1 MAQITLTVNPIPAD
15 AEVKIN
21 GTIGNTSSVE
31 SGSDVSILVSKSG
44 YSTLEIINRYTESK
58 TVDVELQTGDDL
70 EPTITIFPPSGS
82 TSVIGGTKGTSKTV
96 STGSSVSIEVSKY
109 NYVTYEETFIATHNI
124 KKTIYLEEGR
134 CWFTDNTDRI
144 ISGGEQKIRPVVEV
158 KTDASSMGFWIG
170 NVEYVDQ
177 QDSSDSWVRGTGK
190 TDVKKVYTYT
200 SGAWVSVNLSGATR
214 RAVLKLSAQTG
225 SPVWDTINVIQEPL
239 SVCLVKAKI
248 DTSYE
253 EYSGKLSVRCASQST
268 SWTVK
273 TDCSW
278 ITLSGT
284 IGTGDITNGISYTIA
299 ANTTGTK
306 RIGEIAIYTGSTKVY
321 AVPVTQEVD
330 PSIKVPSVDNNE
342 FSIDTYEDTEIVL
355 NISDPNEFGWKLD
368 GYTWFDS
375 SGKARYDSTSF
386 KGVLNPNDYPLD
398 SVFVQQGID
407 FAHPEFGTNPS
418 TTPVERTT
426 GLTITDRMRARTGI
440 GDATIRVLFSRK
452 ALSRTN
458 SMSLMDS
465 NGDYLDKIYFIPS
478 DEVVAQWDEEY
489 GDHSEPIEPTG
500 VYFKATETVLDVG
513 GAGTYIYSY
522 ITPSDA
528 SGTKTNYFKDGS
540 LVTWSKGR
548 ILGVKAGHSYIY
560 GKAKKSDGTYT
571 PESASGKLQV
581 VIWDKNNL
589 SQDFQFEDHKTIRLD
604 YGETR
609 NVKLLRKPD
618 SKIHASDLW
627 ICPPNGIY
635 SAVATDSSDGSI
647 NIAVTAK
654 AKKGSAWLMVV
665 YGSIIDRVAIAVASP
680 SGGCRSGDGI
690 STEGD
695 GQCSVG
701 NSDLWNPNH
710 PVKHQFEYDPNA
722 KVSPIGLTLMEG
734 ETKIIRGKRGGYG
747 GTIYNMDKY
756 HTVIRGN
763 ASSIQIGDLTQIDSG
778 ENGDWR
784 YEFAVEAISPGVSY
798 VDIAYNGDNKVM
810 ATYMIVVQGEDSAL
824 LKSIKL
830 FTTDTNCIPGKS
842 YNLGFTCVPGNYS
855 IRDYNTSTGFFS
867 DRPGVSLSPEYDDP
881 YGCIESCSVVT
892 NPDRA
897 KSGNAYYSLQVKFR
911 EGSSGRVGLRL
922 VINDNGNRKVSETA
936 VLNISSSTTLT
947 SGNIVFSQGSL
958 EANLEDGVIDL
969 SRYVSFSGM
978 AESDSKYYWLEGS
991 DSSGIIKFSSDG
1003 KTVIPI
1009 APGESRLYLKYHYSG
1024 MSGDV
1029 PEVKNSGN
1037 SIVLNI
1043 KDKTAEYVESFNI
1056 RFKVREV
1063 RIDRSAKIY
1072 YKWASQSLTGSETT
1086 DFSEQLYAKYG
1097 VWTVKGLVLHDDPY
1111 GVFDNQKLVVRYEN
1125 EAGQNLTNENVP
1137 GYDVAY
1143 QWAEGT
1149 VYLAA
1154 YYSTTKTTAS
1164 ACLDRIPFTM
1174 ETKDPNFI
1182 PIRNLLIACRIP
1194 DATLSKWSDFSQWYP
1209 ATKFFTVY
1217 PKDAIISSSGF
1228 AWNNSGIEGDGCR
1241 SEVVHVQKYN
1251 DSGKTFDEK
1260 YRVRLA
1266 GFGGIMIPRSW
1277 RRGGYANTGYDGGMI
1292 ICWPDG
1298 TAKGNYR
1305 PNTVSIT
1312 TPKNTIRRGEY
1323 TFVHA
1328 TPDPDIDFAMREE
1341 MEWHYIVDGKICK
1354 TKADVNKLGTFEI
1367 ICENRRGVIIRG
1379 GSVTGSHTIKV
1390 WMNLDVPKPD
1400 PSVTINL
1407 ISEAFNPPSGTLELI
1422 IRKDTNGK
1430 VIDGQRA
1437 YINGGVVE
1445 GWGCDNWLLSSIS
1458 QDGLIRTFTAG
1469 NVTYYAVT
1477 TDGRLAMATGQ
1488 TKDTATGWEPI
1499 DPHSLLPVNPVDDTP
1514 REATAGGDSGV
1525 QLGFEDK
1532 APIVFNSST
1541 DEPVRRKV
1549 RKGGTTFS
1557 LSSISCAVEKPG
1569 IVSATC
1575 VIYEGSL
1582 SVQVTPLKKGTTK
1595 VYVFYGGTA
1604 DYVNVEVLE
1613 GEDYVPSISYKD
1625 TTGVSLNAFEY
1636 KEVEFKAISQGI
1648 YDGVLYSSDNS
1659 KIVVDKGNYDPLTG
1673 VGTFL
1678 VTLKDKVSGKV
1689 TLQYNTERLE
1699 FQIVNRYNL
1708 AFENVSNFILGVGAT
1723 RYIKIY
1729 PLDDL
1734 IQDTEVFVSSQNGN
1748 VEVGSV
1754 TESRDSVGKRVFVVP
1769 VTYKS
1774 PGPDILIAS
1783 RKGDLDIYLEFDC
1796 EAKSIPASSINFNTD
1811 SINLNI

>member
-21 GTIGNTSSVE
+21 GTIGKTSSVE

-44 YSTLEIINRYTESK
+44 YATQEIINRYTESK

-70 EPTITIFPPSGS
+70 EPTVTIVPPSNSTTKIDGS
-82 TSVIGGTKGTSKTV
+82 KVKSKTV
-96 STGSSVSIEVSKY
+96 VTGAAVSVSVTKY
-109 NYVTYEETFIATHNI
+109 DYVTYEETFTLTHDT
-124 KKTIYLEEGR
+124 KKFVYLEEGR
-134 CWFTDNTDRI
+134 CWFTNNSSRTL
-144 ISGGEQKIRPVVEV
+144 SGGEQKIRPIVEV
-158 KTDASSMGFWIG
+158 QTNASTMGFWLG
-170 NVEYVDQ
+170 NIEYINQ
-177 QDSSDSWVRGTGK
+177 EDSSDNWIKNTVK
-190 TDVKKVYTYT
+190 TSVSAGGIYT
-200 SGAWVSVNLSGATR
+200 SGAYVLTNLSGSQR
-214 RAVLKLSAQTG
+214 RAILKLCAQTG
-225 SPVWDTINVIQEPL
+225 SPIWETIEVIQEALP
-239 SVCLVKAKI
+239 VCLVKEKI
-248 DTSYE
+248 ETSYE
-253 EYSGKLSVRCASQST
+253 MYEGRLSVRCASQST

-273 TDCSW
+273 TDSSW

-284 IGTGDITNGISYTIA
+284 VGTGDIINGVSYAIS

-306 RIGEIAIYTGSTKVY
+306 RVGEIAIYTGSTKIY
-321 AVPVTQEVD
+321 AVPVTQELD
-330 PSIKVPSVDNNE
+330 PSIRIPSVDKTE
-342 FSIDTYEDTEIVL
+342 ISIDTYEDTDITL
-355 NISDPNEFGWKLD
+355 NISDPEEFGWKLD
-368 GYTWFDS
+368 GYTNTTIF
-375 SGKARYDSTSF
+375 R
-386 KGVLNPNDYPLD
+386 GVLNPNNWTGDPSWLENGTDY
-398 SVFVQQGID
+398 
-407 FAHPEFGTNPS
+407 AHPEFGKNPPEVS
-418 TTPVERTT
+418 IDASGSRKE
-426 GLTITDRMRARTGI
+426 LNGI
-440 GDATIRVLFSRK
+440 GDAVVRALFPRRAWNTTNKLLLCDSEGETIQEIRFVP
-452 ALSRTN
+452 T
-458 SMSLMDS
+458 
-465 NGDYLDKIYFIPS
+465 
-478 DEVVAQWDEEY
+478 DEVVAQWAAEY
-489 GDHSEPIEPTG
+489 DTEIKPEPEGVTFPAHEIVVDVGDPPSQWVDYNIYPDKHAG
-500 VYFKATETVLDVG
+500 KATATKVIKNGTIAGWSNSGVVG
-513 GAGTYIYSY
+513 KKAGVTYI
-522 ITPSDA
+522 
-528 SGTKTNYFKDGS
+528 
-540 LVTWSKGR
+540 W
-548 ILGVKAGHSYIY
+548 
-560 GKAKKSDGTYT
+560 GKATRSDGTTT
-571 PESASGKLQV
+571 PESKSGKIQV
-581 VIWDKNNL
+581 VVWDKDNL
-589 SQDFQFEDHKTIRLD
+589 TQEFQFESHNTVVLD
-604 YGETR
+604 YGDSTTI
-609 NVKLLRKPD
+609 KLLKKSE
-618 SKIHASDLW
+618 SKLKASDIW
-627 ICPPNGIY
+627 FYPPNSTY
-635 SAVATDSSDGSI
+635 TVEATDSSDGSYI
-647 NIAVTAK
+647 NVKITAG
-654 AKKGSAWLMVV
+654 AQKGNSWLMAV
-665 YGSIIDRVAIAVASP
+665 YGSIIDKVAVNVPEIKAMTGP
-680 SGGCRSGDGI
+680 RSGYNV
-690 STEGD
+690 STQGNY
-695 GQCSVG
+695 SVLHG
-701 NSDLWNPNH
+701 TSDHWTPFF
-710 PVKHQFEYDPNA
+710 PVKYQFEYDPDTMT
-722 KVSPIGLTLMEG
+722 SPVGLTMMEG
-734 ETKIIRGKRGGYG
+734 ETKFIRGKSGTHGSRIYRDVASYYHLITRG
-747 GTIYNMDKY
+747 
-756 HTVIRGN
+756 
-763 ASSIQIGDLTQIDSG
+763 SSIRIGDLVFA
-778 ENGDWR
+778 GDDDNWG
-784 YEFAVEAISPGVSY
+784 YEFAIEAIHPGISY
-798 VDIAYNGDNKVM
+798 VDLVWNENNGVH
-810 ATYMIVVQGEDSAL
+810 ATYMVVVQDEDDSL
-824 LKSIKL
+824 LRSIKL
-830 FTTDTNCIPGKS
+830 SVPADTDFIPGKS
-842 YNLGFTCVPGNYS
+842 YNLGFTCIPGNYS
-855 IRDYNTSTGFFS
+855 IRDYDTTTGLYT
-867 DRPGVSLSPEYDDP
+867 DRSGVSLATEYDDP
-881 YGCIESCSVVT
+881 YGCIESCSVVSDP
-892 NPDRA
+892 NRVN
-897 KSGNAYYSLQVKFR
+897 SGNAYYNLQVKFR
-911 EGSSGRVGLRL
+911 EGSSGKVGLRL
-922 VINDNGNRKVSETA
+922 VINDNGTRKVSETA
-936 VLNISSSTTLT
+936 ILNVNSDTTLT
-947 SGNIVFSQGSL
+947 SGNIIFSQGAL
-958 EANLEDGVIDL
+958 DINLEDGTVDL
-969 SRYVSFSGM
+969 SQYISFSDLSN
-978 AESDSKYYWLEGS
+978 SDSKYYWLEGS
-991 DSSGIIKFSSDG
+991 DSSGIIRFSSDG
-1003 KTVIPI
+1003 KSIIPMTT
-1009 APGESRLYLKYHYSG
+1009 GESRIYLKYHYSG
-1024 MSGDV
+1024 MSGSA
-1029 PEVKNSGN
+1029 PEIKNSGS
-1037 SIVLNI
+1037 SIVLNV
-1043 KDKTAEYVESFNI
+1043 KDRTAEYIESFNI

-1063 RIDRSAKIY
+1063 KIDRSAKIY

-1097 VWTVKGLVLHDDPY
+1097 VWKVKDLVINDDPY
-1111 GVFDNQKLVVRYEN
+1111 GVFDAKKLTVRYEN

-1143 QWAEGT
+1143 RWAEGT

-1154 YYSTTKTTAS
+1154 YYGTSKITGS
-1164 ACLDRIPFTM
+1164 PCLDRIPFTM
-1174 ETKDPNFI
+1174 YTSDPNFI
-1182 PIRNLLIACRIP
+1182 PIRNLLIARRIP

-1277 RRGGYANTGYDGGMI
+1277 KRGGYANTGYDGGMI

-1298 TAKGNYR
+1298 TEKGNYR
-1305 PNTVSIT
+1305 PNSVSLST
-1312 TPKNTIRRGEY
+1312 SKSTIRRGEY

-1328 TPDPDIDFAMREE
+1328 IPDPDIDFAMREE
-1341 MEWHYIVDGKICK
+1341 LEWHYTVDGKTCK
-1354 TKADVNKLGTFEI
+1354 TKADVNKLGAFEI

-1390 WMNLDVPKPD
+1390 WMNLDVPKSD

-1430 VIDGQRA
+1430 VVDGQRA

-1514 REATAGGDSGV
+1514 KEASAGDDAGV

-1532 APIVFNSST
+1532 APVVFNSSA

-1557 LSSISCAVEKPG
+1557 LNSISCSVEKPG

-1582 SVQVTPLKKGTTK
+1582 SVQITPLKKGTTK

-1625 TTGVSLNAFEY
+1625 VSGVSLNAFEY
-1636 KEVEFKAISQGI
+1636 KEVEFKAISQGV
-1648 YDGVLYSSDNS
+1648 YDGILYSSDNS

-1673 VGTFL
+1673 IGTFL

-1723 RYIKIY
+1723 RYVKIY
-1729 PLDDL
+1729 PLDNL
-1734 IQDTEVFVSSQNGN
+1734 IQDSEVFVSSQNGN

-1774 PGPDILIAS
+1774 PGPDVLVAS

-1796 EAKSIPASSINFNTD
+1796 EAKSVPASSINFNTD

>member
-21 GTIGNTSSVE
+21 GTIGKTSSVE

-44 YSTLEIINRYTESK
+44 YSTLEIIDRYTESK

-70 EPTITIFPPSGS
+70 EPTITIVPPSNA
-82 TSVIGGTKGTSKTV
+82 TTAINGTKTTTKTV
-96 STGSSVSIEVSKY
+96 ATGTSVSISVSKTG
-109 NYVTYEETFIATHNI
+109 YVTLNETITLSHNL

-134 CWFTDNTDRI
+134 CWFTDNSDRI
-144 ISGGEQKIRPVVEV
+144 LTGSEQKIRPAI
-158 KTDASSMGFWIG
+158 KLQTNASNIGFWVG
-170 NVEYVDQ
+170 NVEYLNQ
-177 QDSSDSWVRGTGK
+177 QDSNDYWIVGMGK
-190 TDVKKVYTYT
+190 SAVKQGETFDF
-200 SGAWVSVNLSGATR
+200 SGSWVSVNLSGAPR
-214 RAVLKLSAQTG
+214 SAIIHLSDQSG
-225 SPVWDTINVIQEPL
+225 SPVWDEIKVTQEAL
-239 SVCLVKAKI
+239 SVCIVKARI
-248 DTSYE
+248 DVSFDKYE
-253 EYSGKLSVRCASQST
+253 GHLSVRCASQST

-273 TDCSW
+273 TDSSW

-284 IGTGDITNGISYTIA
+284 VGTGDTTNSISYTIA

-306 RIGEIAIYTGSTKVY
+306 RTGEIAIYTGSTKVY
-321 AVPVTQEVD
+321 SVPVTQELD
-330 PSIKVPSVDNNE
+330 PSITRPSCDKTE
-342 FSIDTYEDTEIVL
+342 ITIDTYEDADITL
-355 NISDPNEFGWKLD
+355 HISDPNEFGWTLD
-368 GYTWFDS
+368 GTDYNF
-375 SGKARYDSTSF
+375 R
-386 KGVLNPNDYPLD
+386 GVLNPNEWIGDPTWLEEGTD
-398 SVFVQQGID
+398 W
-407 FAHPEFGTNPS
+407 AHPELGKEPPEVS
-418 TTPVERTT
+418 TE
-426 GLTITDRMRARTGI
+426 
-440 GDATIRVLFSRK
+440 ATASRK
-452 ALSRTN
+452 TLSGTGDMTVRALFTKKAWRSENRLLLCDT
-458 SMSLMDS
+458 
-465 NGDYLDKIYFIPS
+465 NGDTIQTIWFSPTE
-478 DEVVAQWDEEY
+478 EVLQQWDDEY
-489 GDHSEPIEPTG
+489 GDHSEPVEPTG

-513 GAGTYIYSY
+513 GSGTYIYSY

-540 LVTWSKGR
+540 LVTWSSGR
-548 ILGVKAGHSYIY
+548 ILGVKAGCSYIY

-581 VIWDKNNL
+581 VVWDKNNL

-604 YGETR
+604 YGETK
-609 NVKLLRKPD
+609 NIKLLRKPE

-627 ICPPNGIY
+627 VCPPNDIY

-654 AKKGSAWLMVV
+654 AKKGSAWLMAV
-665 YGSIIDRVAIAVASP
+665 YGSIIDRVAIAVANP

-695 GQCSVG
+695 GQCSKG
-701 NSDLWNPNH
+701 NSDLWIPNH
-710 PVKHQFEYDPNA
+710 PVKHQFEYDPDA

-734 ETKIIRGKRGGYG
+734 ETKIIRGNRGGYG

-763 ASSIQIGDLTQIDSG
+763 ASSIQVGDLTQIDTG
-778 ENGDWR
+778 ESGDWR

-798 VDIAYNGDNKVM
+798 IDIAYNGNDKVM

-855 IRDYNTSTGFFS
+855 IRDYNTSTGLYTN
-867 DRPGVSLSPEYDDP
+867 RAGVSLSPEYDDP
-881 YGCIESCSVVT
+881 YGCIEFCSVVT

-897 KSGNAYYSLQVKFR
+897 KSGNAYYSLQVKFK
-911 EGSSGRVGLRL
+911 SGASGKVGLRL

-936 VLNISSSTTLT
+936 ILNVSSSTTLT

-1024 MSGDV
+1024 MSGSE
-1029 PEVKNSGN
+1029 PETKGTGN

-1043 KDKTAEYVESFNI
+1043 KDRTAEYVESFNI

-1063 RIDRSAKIY
+1063 KIDRSAKIY

-1111 GVFDNQKLVVRYEN
+1111 GVFDSQKLIVRYEN
-1125 EAGQNLTNENVP
+1125 EAGENLTNGSVS
-1137 GYDVAY
+1137 GYDVAH

-1149 VYLAA
+1149 VYLAV

-1174 ETKDPNFI
+1174 YTSDPNFV
-1182 PIRNLLIACRIP
+1182 PIRVLGIHCRIP
-1194 DATLSKWSDFSQWYP
+1194 NATLPKWYDFSQWYP
-1209 ATKFFTVY
+1209 FTKFFTVY
-1217 PKDAIISSSGF
+1217 PKDAILSSSDFG
-1228 AWNNSGIEGDGCR
+1228 WNASGIDGDGAR
-1241 SEVVHVQKYN
+1241 DEVVHIQKYN
-1251 DSGKTFDEK
+1251 PSGKTIDGT
-1260 YRVRLA
+1260 YRVRL
-1266 GFGGIMIPRSW
+1266 GGIGAVGAIYRHW
-1277 RRGGYANTGYDGGMI
+1277 RAGGYAITGADGGMFV
-1292 ICWPDG
+1292 CWPDG
-1298 TAKGNYR
+1298 TAQGSYR

-1312 TPKNTIRRGEY
+1312 TSKNTIRRGEY
-1323 TFVHA
+1323 VFVHA
-1328 TPDPDIDFAMREE
+1328 TPDPDIDFAMRDEVS
-1341 MEWHYIVDGKICK
+1341 WRYTVDGKYYK

-1390 WMNLDVPKPD
+1390 GMDMLPPKSD

-1407 ISEAFNPPSGTLELI
+1407 ISEAFNPPSGSLELI
-1422 IRKDTNGK
+1422 IRKDSNGK
-1430 VIDGQRA
+1430 VVDGQKA
-1437 YINGGVVE
+1437 YINGGQVE
-1445 GWGCDNWLLSSIS
+1445 GWACDNWLISSIT
-1458 QDGLIRTFTAG
+1458 QDGLIKTFTAG

-1477 TDGRLAMATGQ
+1477 TDGRLAMTAGV
-1488 TKDTATGWEPI
+1488 TKDTITGWEPI
-1499 DPHSLLPVNPVDDTP
+1499 DPHSLLPVDSVDDTP
-1514 REATAGGDSGV
+1514 KEASAGGDSGI

-1532 APIVFNSST
+1532 APIVFSST
-1541 DEPVRRKV
+1541 ASEPVRRKI
-1549 RKGGTTFS
+1549 RKGGTTYS

-1582 SVQVTPLKKGTTK
+1582 SVQITPLKKGTTK
-1595 VYVFYGGTA
+1595 VYVLYGGTA
-1604 DYVNVEVLE
+1604 DYVSVEVLE
-1613 GEDYVPSISYKD
+1613 GEDHIPSISYKD
-1625 TTGVSLNAFEY
+1625 TAGVSLNAFEY
-1636 KEVEFKAISQGI
+1636 KEVEFKAINQGVF
-1648 YDGVLYSSDNS
+1648 DGVMYSSDNS
-1659 KIVVDKGNYDPLTG
+1659 KIMVDKGNYDPLTG
-1673 VGTFL
+1673 IGTFL

-1689 TLQYNTERLE
+1689 TLQYNIERLE
-1699 FQIVNRYNL
+1699 FQIINRYNL

-1723 RYIKIY
+1723 RYVKIY

-1734 IQDTEVFVSSQNGN
+1734 IQDSEVFVSSQNGN
-1748 VEVGSV
+1748 VEVGLV
-1754 TESRDSVGKRVFVVP
+1754 TESRDSAGKRVFTVP

-1774 PGPDILIAS
+1774 PGPDVLVAS

-1796 EAKSIPASSINFNTD
+1796 EAKSVPASSINFNTD